1 MPTKRPREEDDQSN
15 HDEEEVDQVVESDAE
30 EPTAAPSREA
40 GEFLEFDGDPRR
52 DRAATGPFSLTAHPP
67 F

>member
-30 EPTAAPSREA
+30 EPAAAPSREA
-40 GEFLEFDGDPRR
+40 GEFLEFDAIHGGTAPPQ
-52 DRAATGPFSLTAHPP
+52 GPFH
-67 F
+67 